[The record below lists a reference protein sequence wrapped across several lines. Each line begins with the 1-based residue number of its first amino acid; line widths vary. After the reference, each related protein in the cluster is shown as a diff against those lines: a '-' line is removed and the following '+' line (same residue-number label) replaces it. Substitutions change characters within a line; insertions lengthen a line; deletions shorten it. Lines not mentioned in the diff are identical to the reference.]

1 MGITAIELARGA
13 APYSDMHPMRA
24 LFLIPKNDPPALE
37 GNFSKLF
44 KGFVAT
50 CLEKNPSKRPSAK
63 ELLKH
68 PFIKGTSFENNPVV

>member
-1 MGITAIELARGA
+1 MFRHVTVLSLGA

-24 LFLIPKNDPPALE
+24 LFLIPKNEPPALE

-44 KGFVAT
+44 KGFVAA
-50 CLEKNPSKRPSAK
+50 CLERDANKRPTAK

-68 PFIKGTSFENNPVV
+68 AFIKGNGFI